1 MNFIIKLK
9 ICSQVRGVQLPTLVV
24 RDTDENKKQDSLES
38 QEKQGYRDRPCT
50 TPKGQQG
57 NCDDLSDCPSL
68 LLDLG
73 NLRQSICFKSLFVP
87 GVCCPRSESG

>member
-1 MNFIIKLK
+1 
-9 ICSQVRGVQLPTLVV
+9 VV
-24 RDTDENKKQDSLES
+24 RDTDDAKKQEMLDT
-38 QEKQGYRDRPCT
+38 QEKQGIRDRPCT
-50 TPKGQQG
+50 TPKGLAG